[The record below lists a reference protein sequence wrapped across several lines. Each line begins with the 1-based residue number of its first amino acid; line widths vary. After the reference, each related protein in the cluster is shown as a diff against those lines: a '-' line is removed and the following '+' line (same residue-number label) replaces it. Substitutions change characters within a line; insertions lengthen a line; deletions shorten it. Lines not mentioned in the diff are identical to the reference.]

1 MNWTDFFL
9 YLALFYVVY
18 YAVNVVIDVLR
29 TPHRTKS
36 QERPSYAFQ
45 SDLSEFD
52 EKPMVIEEEDFVNK
66 STPKSEKPA
75 SNNAEGKEE
84 KMEFKETN
92 PVKSTGG
99 VTNLDCLFALAKEN
113 SIEMK
118 KKVVFS

>member
-29 TPHRTKS
+29 TPHRTRS

-52 EKPMVIEEEDFVNK
+52 EKPMVVEEEDFVNK

-75 SNNAEGKEE
+75 SNNTDGKEE

-99 VTNLDCLFALAKEN
+99 VTNIDSLFALAKEN

>member
-18 YAVNVVIDVLR
+18 YAVNVVIDVLKS
-29 TPHRTKS
+29 PHRAKS
-36 QERPSYAFQ
+36 KERPSYAFQ

-52 EKPMVIEEEDFVNK
+52 EKPMVVEEEDFVNK
-66 STPKSEKPA
+66 SNPKSEKSA
-75 SNNAEGKEE
+75 STNIERKEE

-99 VTNLDCLFALAKEN
+99 VTNLDSLFALAKEN

-118 KKVVFS
+118 KKIVFS

>member
-52 EKPMVIEEEDFVNK
+52 EKPMVVEEKDFVNK

-75 SNNAEGKEE
+75 SNNAGGKEE

-99 VTNLDCLFALAKEN
+99 VTNLDSLFALAKEN
-113 SIEMK
+113 TIEMK